1 MEIRKS
7 GTEGMKEKNHF
18 SRSRNGCEA
27 TAGNAIAEVACFF
40 LNMGLLICKNC
51 RESGRN
57 SQV

>member
-40 LNMGLLICKNC
+40 EYGIADL
-51 RESGRN
+51 
-57 SQV
+57 